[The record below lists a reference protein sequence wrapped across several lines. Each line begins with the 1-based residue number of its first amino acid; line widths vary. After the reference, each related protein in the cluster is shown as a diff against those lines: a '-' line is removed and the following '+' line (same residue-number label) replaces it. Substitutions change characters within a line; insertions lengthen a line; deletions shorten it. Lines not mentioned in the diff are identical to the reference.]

1 MAKLR
6 ARSNAIVVNSVL
18 TMTDKTESHSPLVSV
33 KYRDD
38 VSTREHCQIL
48 ADYLERKLV
57 SGEHWPTVELG
68 AVLPSARDMMV
79 RALRELAPSL
89 PSDSPMRDA
98 LKSQLIAKRQQLV
111 EYRERFLDRDDG
123 PGSFARAMAH
133 GRIDQIDQVLSWL
146 NVEQSNISRHEKPH
160 YGPPLGRT

>member
-1 MAKLR
+1 M
-6 ARSNAIVVNSVL
+6 STPI
-18 TMTDKTESHSPLVSV
+18 SPVSA

-89 PSDSPMRDA
+89 PSVP
-98 LKSQLIAKRQQLV
+98 LV
-111 EYRERFLDRDDG
+111 EDFE
-123 PGSFARAMAH
+123 PSP
-133 GRIDQIDQVLSWL
+133 
-146 NVEQSNISRHEKPH
+146 EKQS
-160 YGPPLGRT
+160 